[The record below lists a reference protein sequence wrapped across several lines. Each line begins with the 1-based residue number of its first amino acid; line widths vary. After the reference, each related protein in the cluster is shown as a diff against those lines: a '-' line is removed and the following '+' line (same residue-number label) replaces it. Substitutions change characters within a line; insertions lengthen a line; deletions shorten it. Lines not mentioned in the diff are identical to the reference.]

1 MKYKVVICVSGQL
14 GFSVFSKIHHHFDVV
29 GILTDHT
36 SEKIIS
42 WAQEHQKKIFTK
54 NPRKNAD
61 LSSHDYF
68 PAFDF
73 LLSINYLYL
82 IEANLI
88 ERPKIMAINI
98 HGALLPKYR
107 GRAPHIW
114 AVINGEK
121 ECGITVHKM
130 EVGCDTGDIIL
141 QKRLP
146 IGPQTTGGELLKAF
160 DDEYPQMVLE
170 AVGRVLRNE
179 NLMKQDETQSSYFGK
194 RTPED
199 GEIDWTWE
207 TARIKNWIRA
217 LTKPYPGAFTFIEN
231 EKLFIW
237 KVEEVARFDSLRE
250 ATEPGSATIQDGS
263 IFVKTPNGFLKIM
276 DYSYKSALPE
286 SKFWCFKRK
295 VS

>member
-1 MKYKVVICVSGQL
+1 MMYKVVICASGQL
-14 GFSVFSKIHHHFDVV
+14 GFSVLNKIHHHFDVV

-42 WAQEHQKKIFTK
+42 WAHENKKKVFTK

-61 LSSHDYF
+61 LSAPDFF
-68 PAFDF
+68 PSFDF

-98 HGALLPKYR
+98 HGALLPQYR

-121 ECGITVHKM
+121 ECGITVHRM
-130 EVGCDTGDIIL
+130 EIGCDTGDIIL

-146 IGPQTTGGELLKAF
+146 IGPETTGGEILQTF
-160 DDEYPQMVLE
+160 DEEYPQMVLD
-170 AVGRVLRNE
+170 AVARVTRNE
-179 NLMKQDETQSSYFGK
+179 PLIKQDESKASYFGK

-199 GEIDWTWE
+199 GEIDWSWE
-207 TARIKNWIRA
+207 TERIRNWVRA
-217 LTKPYPGAFTFIEN
+217 LTRPYPGAFTFIDDN
-231 EKLFIW
+231 KMFIW
-237 KVEEVARFDSLRE
+237 KVEEVGIVDSLVE
-250 ATEPGSATIQDGS
+250 SVEPGCAIFYCGS
-263 IFVKTPNGFLKIM
+263 MFVKTQNGFLKII
-276 DYSYKSALPE
+276 DYSYESAPLE
-286 SKFWCFKRK
+286 GSRWRFKRK
-295 VS
+295 V